1 MLDYRLKTFLMLC
14 REKSFTKTAE
24 KLHMTQPAV
33 SQHIQY
39 LEKAYGT
46 KLFVYQG
53 KTLTLTP
60 KGKLLRQFAVTVAA
74 DSKKVQEQLEEPEE
88 PKQTL
93 NFGATLTIGEFVMPE
108 VLHAFF
114 REHPQISLRMLV
126 ENTQKLLQQL
136 QEGTI
141 DFALIEGNFDHA
153 QFEAKLLSRERFVAV
168 CAKDFPLEEEKYA
181 WWQLCEYPLII
192 REEGSGT
199 RHILQQ
205 VLEEQNMRLS
215 DFAITREIENFQA
228 IKQLVLAGD
237 GITFLY
243 ERVVKKELANGSLR
257 EIPIECPFTQRG
269 FYLVHLKNSYFKEQ
283 YMEFFS
289 FCQKRF

>member
-24 KLHMTQPAV
+24 KLHITQPAV
-33 SQHIQY
+33 TQHIQY
-39 LEKAYGT
+39 LEKEYGA
-46 KLFVYQG
+46 KLVTYRG
-53 KTLTLTP
+53 KELVLTP
-60 KGKLLRQFAVTVAA
+60 KGKLLQQFAAAVAA
-74 DSKKVQEQLEEPEE
+74 DSKKVQQQLAAQTE

-108 VLHAFF
+108 VLHAYFQQ
-114 REHPQISLRMLV
+114 HPHMNLRMLV

-136 QEGTI
+136 QEGDI
-141 DFALIEGNFDHA
+141 DFAFIEGNFDRA
-153 QFEAKLLSRERFVAV
+153 QFDAKQLSRERFVAV
-168 CAKDFPLEEEKYA
+168 CANGFPLKEKTYA
-181 WWQLCEYPLII
+181 WWQLSAYPLIM

-215 DFAITREIENFQA
+215 DFAVTREVENFQA

-243 ERVVKKELANGSLR
+243 ERVVKQELASGALR
-257 EIPIECPFTQRG
+257 EIPMDCPITQRG
-269 FYLVHLKNSYFKEQ
+269 FSLVHLKNSYFKEA
-283 YMEFFS
+283 YRDFFT
-289 FCQKRF
+289 FCQQRF